1 MDKSARFKQSIA
13 FIEERLYED
22 INLGQAAQAGYTSLM
37 QLYRDFY
44 TYTGHSVKEYIRKR
58 RLSAA
63 LGLIR
68 ASQRPLAEIAYS
80 CGYSSQ
86 QALCKYVKSAT
97 HMTPLEY
104 QKSEACYFFPRFD
117 SETIRQVTVTAET
130 IPKTL
135 RAKFYHPKQYGI
147 EQQAL
152 EALHFLIPE
161 YQGRIFGRDG
171 QQRDGLFCYELAVEY
186 GADLLDTLAD
196 STFQGIKVAQEFSST
211 FAKTTVRNDEAEI
224 GLAWD
229 YLYLKWLRTSMFVQ
243 DDVRYFEEYICK
255 SGQVRKLILYLPVKR
270 RTDYDKISVNFCAGL
285 EFLVS
290 SREGDQAEEE
300 ASAAVMNYISL
311 HTPEVISTVKEFYV
325 AQSGLSYTCGV
336 CLEQTIELPV
346 NSRLKILRVAE
357 GHYAMLERDSC
368 SDRGVFIALLDTW
381 IQEHGW
387 SKDELPAFT
396 TYETGGQGDPDA
408 ITMRVWI
415 KLKDVKNG

>member
-13 FIEERLYED
+13 FIEEHLYED

-97 HMTPLEY
+97 HMTPLAY

-117 SETIRQVTVTAET
+117 SEAIRQVTVTAET
-130 IPKTL
+130 IPKTIHIQ
-135 RAKFYHPKQYGI
+135 FYDPNQHGI

-152 EALHFLIPE
+152 AALRSFLPE

-171 QQRDGLFCYELAVEY
+171 QLRDGLFCYELAVEY
-186 GADLLDTLAD
+186 NTDLLDRLAD
-196 STFQGIKVAQEFSST
+196 STIQGIKVAQEFSLT

-224 GLAWD
+224 RLAWD

-243 DDVRYFEEYICK
+243 DNGRYFEEYICK

-270 RTDYDKISVNFCAGL
+270 RTDYDKSSVNFCAGL

-290 SREGDQAEEE
+290 SREGGQAEEE
-300 ASAAVMNYISL
+300 ASAAVMNYISR
-311 HTPEVISTVKEFYV
+311 HTPEAISIVREFYV
-325 AQSGLSYTCGV
+325 AQNGLSYTCGV
-336 CLEQTIELPV
+336 RLEQAIELPV
-346 NSRLKILRVAE
+346 NSGLEILRITA
-357 GHYAMLERDSC
+357 GRYAMLESGSC
-368 SDRGVFIALLDTW
+368 SDRGVFIALLDAW
-381 IQEHGW
+381 VQENGW
-387 SKDELPAFT
+387 SKDDLPAFT
-396 TYETGGQGDPDA
+396 TYETGGQADPDA

>member
-13 FIEERLYED
+13 FIEEHLYED

-58 RLSAA
+58 RLSGA

-80 CGYSSQ
+80 CGFSSQ

-97 HMTPLEY
+97 HMTPLDY

-117 SETIRQVTVTAET
+117 SEAIRQVSVTAET
-130 IPKTL
+130 IPKTIHIQ
-135 RAKFYHPKQYGI
+135 FYDPNQHGI

-152 EALHFLIPE
+152 AALRSFLPE

-186 GADLLDTLAD
+186 GTDLLDRLAD
-196 STFQGIKVAQEFSST
+196 STIQGIKVAQEFSLT
-211 FAKTTVRNDEAEI
+211 FAKTTVRNAETEI

-243 DDVRYFEEYICK
+243 DDGRYFEEYICK

-290 SREGDQAEEE
+290 SREGGRQRKRH
-300 ASAAVMNYISL
+300 L
-311 HTPEVISTVKEFYV
+311 
-325 AQSGLSYTCGV
+325 
-336 CLEQTIELPV
+336 
-346 NSRLKILRVAE
+346 LR
-357 GHYAMLERDSC
+357 
-368 SDRGVFIALLDTW
+368 
-381 IQEHGW
+381 
-387 SKDELPAFT
+387 
-396 TYETGGQGDPDA
+396 
-408 ITMRVWI
+408 
-415 KLKDVKNG
+415 

>member
-58 RLSAA
+58 RLSGA

-104 QKSEACYFFPRFD
+104 QKSEA
-117 SETIRQVTVTAET
+117 IGQVTVTAET

-161 YQGRIFGRDG
+161 YPGRIFGRNG

-186 GADLLDTLAD
+186 DADLLDRLAD
-196 STFQGIKVAQEFSST
+196 STFQEIKVAQEFSST

-243 DDVRYFEEYICK
+243 DDGRYFEEYIYK
-255 SGQVRKLILYLPVKR
+255 SRKVRKLILYLPVKR

-300 ASAAVMNYISL
+300 ASAAVMNYISW
-311 HTPEVISTVKEFYV
+311 HTPEAISTVREFYV
-325 AQSGLSYTCGV
+325 AQKGLSYTCGV
-336 CLEQTIELPV
+336 RLEQAIELPI
-346 NSRLKILRVAE
+346 NSGLEVMRVAA
-357 GHYAMLERDSC
+357 GRYAMLECSSC

-408 ITMRVWI
+408 IIMRVWI